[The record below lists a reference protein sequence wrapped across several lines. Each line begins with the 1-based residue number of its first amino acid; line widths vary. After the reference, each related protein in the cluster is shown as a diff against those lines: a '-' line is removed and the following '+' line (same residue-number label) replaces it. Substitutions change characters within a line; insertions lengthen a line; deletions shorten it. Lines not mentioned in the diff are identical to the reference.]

1 MKVQAR
7 QIDRV
12 FSKRFLD
19 SLLEERSV
27 SREAQ
32 SEANELGECMEEIVD
47 SIEPQYNDQGIAVV
61 DGTNDTELF
70 GKDIRICFKI
80 YLFRDFEAY
89 KKQRRIINYFYKYFN
104 QSKTIHLTI
113 VVIAGKV
120 MYDTNQT
127 KLAHEILHALQYEK
141 SGKELL
147 HNEKYYQNIEG
158 LTQEQDE
165 IIYMIK
171 YIIYMSSHYEQ
182 EAYANELYSELN
194 MRKPE
199 NYLDVLS
206 RCNGYL
212 SYKNLETYY
221 NRIKELKDDE
231 LVKKTL
237 EDYGYSIGYFLKN
250 AEVAVKN
257 FSRRIG
263 RVVSLWID
271 ENRPSSSTIY

>member
-27 SREAQ
+27 SRETQ

-47 SIEPQYNDQGIAVV
+47 SIEPQYNDQGVAVV
-61 DGTNDTELF
+61 DGTNDT
-70 GKDIRICFKI
+70 
-80 YLFRDFEAY
+80 
-89 KKQRRIINYFYKYFN
+89 
-104 QSKTIHLTI
+104 
-113 VVIAGKV
+113 
-120 MYDTNQT
+120 
-127 KLAHEILHALQYEK
+127 
-141 SGKELL
+141 
-147 HNEKYYQNIEG
+147 
-158 LTQEQDE
+158 
-165 IIYMIK
+165 
-171 YIIYMSSHYEQ
+171 

-206 RCNGYL
+206 QCNGYL
-212 SYKNLETYY
+212 SYKNLEIYY
-221 NRIKELKDDE
+221 NRIKGVKDDE

-237 EDYGYSIGYFLKN
+237 EDYGYSVGYFLKN
-250 AEVAVKN
+250 AEFAVKN

-263 RVVSLWID
+263 RALSLWID
-271 ENRPSSSTIY
+271 ENRSSSSTIY